1 MVRAYLNVRATGG
14 AVASSPYRGNRWS
27 SEKRVKLAS
36 TFSSRDRGRRSQTWW
51 GECFLWFVS
60 FAPKEMNIT
69 FGSFPKQASLNLGE
83 DLNTGFLRFDYSNG
97 AI

>member
-1 MVRAYLNVRATGG
+1 MEERQEERLH
-14 AVASSPYRGNRWS
+14 PPL
-27 SEKRVKLAS
+27 E
-36 TFSSRDRGRRSQTWW
+36 GRPWW

>member
-1 MVRAYLNVRATGG
+1 MARDLESGSKPLLKDKKRLVILVTLQ
-14 AVASSPYRGNRWS
+14 GNPCFIAAPS
-27 SEKRVKLAS
+27 KGLKR
-36 TFSSRDRGRRSQTWW
+36 
-51 GECFLWFVS
+51 FVS

-83 DLNTGFLRFDYSNG
+83 DLNTGFLRFDYSNV